1 MAVQLFGGEPERA
14 CGATPDP
21 GRGMVGPPTDVSP
34 AVLCS
39 CTAVSRSSPAG
50 EVIVVQVAGE
60 VDLFTVAV
68 LRDALADSLARGP
81 CELVVDLAAMT
92 FCDLRGLRLLVETGA
107 TAAGSG
113 IGYAVAGV
121 PAQTGK
127 VWLLLWPP
135 AELPMQFPLAAEA
148 VLAAM
153 AHQTT
158 TVTVDDNRARPTPIL
173 DPGRVRSWPAP
184 PAARPVPILPIVGP
198 TSTAQQR
205 TG

>member
-1 MAVQLFGGEPERA
+1 MAVQLFGGGSER
-14 CGATPDP
+14 GRGDRGP
-21 GRGMVGPPTDVSP
+21 GRGVVGPPVDGWSDVM
-34 AVLCS
+34 CS
-39 CTAVSRSSPAG
+39 CTAVSLSSPAG
-50 EVIVVQVAGE
+50 EVIVVQVVGE
-60 VDLFTVAV
+60 VDMSTLPV

-81 CELVVDLAAMT
+81 CELIVDLAAMT
-92 FCDLRGLRLLVETGA
+92 FCDLDGLRLLVETDA

-158 TVTVDDNRARPTPIL
+158 TVALDDDRARSTPSL
-173 DPGRVRSWPAP
+173 DPGRVRQ
-184 PAARPVPILPIVGP
+184 PIVGP
-198 TSTAQQR
+198 TSTPRQR
-205 TG
+205 AV